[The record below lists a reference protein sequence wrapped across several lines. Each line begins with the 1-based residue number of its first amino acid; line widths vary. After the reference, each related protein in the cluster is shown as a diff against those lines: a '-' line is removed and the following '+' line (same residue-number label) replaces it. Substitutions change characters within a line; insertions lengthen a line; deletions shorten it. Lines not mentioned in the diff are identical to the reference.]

1 MDGSGGIA
9 GDGIAIGARDL
20 YAGAALGVI
29 AVIDSLIR
37 LRALLAK
44 EFRQL
49 LRDPRMRFFVVVPP
63 LIQLM
68 VLGYAASFDVREAQ
82 VAVVDY
88 AHTRQS
94 RDLLAAVTAGGHF
107 QLHFYPDMAA
117 AADAVDRNEVRAVV
131 HFAADFARQPVVQ
144 LIADGSDSNSAQIV
158 VGQLSQII
166 RQGAQQGG
174 HSPVQLQERAWY
186 NPNLDDR
193 DYFVP
198 GIIATVVLVAT
209 MILAAMTVVRER
221 EMGTLERLMVT
232 PLARL
237 EFLIGKMIPVACI
250 GLFDA
255 ILVTVLA
262 VAWFE
267 IPFRGELPALL
278 LGSVLYLMSTL
289 GLGLLISSYANTQ
302 QQAMLLGF
310 FVIMPAIILSGFAF
324 PISNMPESVQWL
336 TFIDPLR
343 YFLVIIRDLF
353 LKGSGVFDHLF
364 EYGMMALLG
373 AAALTLSVVR
383 IR

>member
-1 MDGSGGIA
+1 MN
-9 GDGIAIGARDL
+9 
-20 YAGAALGVI
+20 
-29 AVIDSLIR
+29 SLIR

-68 VLGYAASFDVREAQ
+68 VLGYAANFDVREAQ

-88 AHTRQS
+88 AHTEQS
-94 RDLLAAVTAGGHF
+94 RALLAAVTAGGHF
-107 QLHFYPDMAA
+107 QLHPFPAMAD
-117 AADAVDRNEVRAVV
+117 AADAMDRNQVRAVV
-131 HFAADFARQPVVQ
+131 HFAADFGRNPVVQ

-166 RQGAQQGG
+166 RQTIQQQLGG
-174 HSPVQLQERAWY
+174 HLPLQLEERAWY
-186 NPNLDDR
+186 NPNLIDR

-237 EFLIGKMIPVACI
+237 EFLIGKMVPVACI
-250 GLFDA
+250 GLFDVM
-255 ILVTVLA
+255 LVTVLA
-262 VAWFE
+262 VLWFE
-267 IPFRGELPALL
+267 IPFRGELLALL

-289 GLGLLISSYANTQ
+289 GLGLLISSYASTQ

-324 PISNMPESVQWL
+324 PISNMPQGVQWL
-336 TFIDPLR
+336 TYLDPLR

-353 LKGSGVFDHLF
+353 LKGSGILDHLF
-364 EYGMMALLG
+364 EYGMMTLLG
-373 AAALTLSVVR
+373 SIALVLSMARVR
-383 IR
+383 

>member
-1 MDGSGGIA
+1 MMG
-9 GDGIAIGARDL
+9 
-20 YAGAALGVI
+20 
-29 AVIDSLIR
+29 SLIR

-68 VLGYAASFDVREAQ
+68 VLGYAATFDVREAQ
-82 VAVVDY
+82 VGVVDY
-88 AHTRQS
+88 AHTQQS

-107 QLHFYPDMAA
+107 KLHPFPDMAA
-117 AADAVDRNEVRAVV
+117 AADAVDRNRMRAVI
-131 HFAADFARQPVVQ
+131 HFAADFARRPVVQ
-144 LIADGSDSNSAQIV
+144 LIADGSDSNSAQII

-166 RQGAQQGG
+166 RENTQQRTG
-174 HSPVQLQERAWY
+174 SRLPIQIQERAWY

-209 MILAAMTVVRER
+209 MLLTAMTVVRER

-232 PLARL
+232 PVARL

-250 GLFDA
+250 GLFDVA
-255 ILVTVLA
+255 LVTALA
-262 VAWFE
+262 VLWFQV
-267 IPFRGELPALL
+267 PFRGELLALL

-289 GLGLLISSYANTQ
+289 GLGLLISSYSSTQ

-324 PISNMPESVQWL
+324 PISNMPEGVQWF
-336 TFIDPLR
+336 TFVDPLR

-373 AAALTLSVVR
+373 TVALALSVAR

>member
-1 MDGSGGIA
+1 MIGS
-9 GDGIAIGARDL
+9 L
-20 YAGAALGVI
+20 V
-29 AVIDSLIR
+29 R

-63 LIQLM
+63 LIQLV

-82 VAVVDY
+82 IAVVDY
-88 AHTRQS
+88 AHTQQS

-107 QLHFYPDMAA
+107 ILHPFPDMAA
-117 AADAVDRNEVRAVV
+117 AADAMDRNRVRAIV
-131 HFAADFARQPVVQ
+131 HFAPDFARRPVVQ

-158 VGQLSQII
+158 TGQLSQII
-166 RQGAQQGG
+166 RHSGQQRAGG
-174 HSPVQLQERAWY
+174 QLPVQLQERAWY
-186 NPNLDDR
+186 NPNLEDR
-193 DYFVP
+193 EYFVP

-209 MILAAMTVVRER
+209 MILTAMTVVRER

-237 EFLIGKMIPVACI
+237 EFLVGKMIPVACI
-250 GLFDA
+250 GLFDVV
-255 ILVTVLA
+255 LVTVLA
-262 VAWFE
+262 IAWFK
-267 IPFRGELPALL
+267 IPFRGDPSALL
-278 LGSVLYLMSTL
+278 LGSVLYLTSTL
-289 GLGLLISSYANTQ
+289 GLGLLISSYSSTQ

-324 PISNMPESVQWL
+324 PIRNMPEGVQWL
-336 TFIDPLR
+336 TFLDPLR
-343 YFLVIIRDLF
+343 YFLVVIRDLF
-353 LKGSGVFDHLF
+353 LKGSGIFDHLF

-373 AAALTLSVVR
+373 ATALLLSALR

>member
-1 MDGSGGIA
+1 M
-9 GDGIAIGARDL
+9 
-20 YAGAALGVI
+20 
-29 AVIDSLIR
+29 IDSLIR
-37 LRALLAK
+37 LRALLVK

-68 VLGYAASFDVREAQ
+68 VLGYAASFDVRQAQ
-82 VAVVDY
+82 VGVVDY
-88 AHTRQS
+88 AHTQQS
-94 RDLLAAVTAGGHF
+94 RDLLAAITAGGHF
-107 QLHFYPDMAA
+107 QLQLFPDMTAA
-117 AADAVDRNEVRAVV
+117 AEAVDRNQVRAIVR
-131 HFAADFARQPVVQ
+131 FAADFARRPVVQ
-144 LIADGSDSNSAQIV
+144 LISDGSDSNSAQII
-158 VGQLSQII
+158 VGQLGQII
-166 RQGAQQGG
+166 RKSALLDGVHPA
-174 HSPVQLQERAWY
+174 VQLEERAWY

-209 MILAAMTVVRER
+209 MILTAMTVVRER

-250 GLFDA
+250 GLFDVL
-255 ILVTVLA
+255 LVTVLA
-262 VAWFE
+262 ILWFQV
-267 IPFRGELPALL
+267 PLRGELVSLL

-289 GLGLLISSYANTQ
+289 GLGLLISSYASTQ

-324 PISNMPESVQWL
+324 PISNMPEGVQWL
-336 TFIDPLR
+336 TYLDPLR

-353 LKGSGVFDHLF
+353 LKGSGIFEHLF
-364 EYGMMALLG
+364 EYGMMTLLG
-373 AAALTLSVVR
+373 VTALALSMLR

>member
-1 MDGSGGIA
+1 M
-9 GDGIAIGARDL
+9 IG
-20 YAGAALGVI
+20 
-29 AVIDSLIR
+29 SLIR
-37 LRALLAK
+37 LRALLTK
-44 EFRQL
+44 EFLQL

-63 LIQLM
+63 IIQLM
-68 VLGYAASFDVREAQ
+68 ALGYAASFDVRQAQ
-82 VAVVDY
+82 VGVVDY
-88 AHTRQS
+88 AHTQQS
-94 RDLLAAVTAGGHF
+94 RELLAAVTAGGHF
-107 QLHFYPDMAA
+107 QLHFFPGMAA
-117 AADAVDRNEVRAVV
+117 AADAVDRNQVRAVV
-131 HFAADFARQPVVQ
+131 HFTADFARHPVVQ
-144 LIADGSDSNSAQIV
+144 LIADGSDSNSAQII

-166 RQGAQQGG
+166 LQSVQRQSA
-174 HSPVQLQERAWY
+174 HPMPVQLQERAWY

-255 ILVTVLA
+255 MLVTALA
-262 VAWFE
+262 VAWFK

-289 GLGLLISSYANTQ
+289 GLGLLISSYASTQ

-336 TFIDPLR
+336 TYIDPLR

-364 EYGMMALLG
+364 EYGMMMLLG
-373 AAALTLSVVR
+373 TAALILSMVR

>member
-1 MDGSGGIA
+1 MIGS
-9 GDGIAIGARDL
+9 
-20 YAGAALGVI
+20 V
-29 AVIDSLIR
+29 IR
-37 LRALLAK
+37 LQALLAK

-82 VAVVDY
+82 VAVVDQ
-88 AHTRQS
+88 AHTLQS
-94 RDLLAAVTAGGHF
+94 RELLAAVAAGGHF
-107 QLHFYPDMAA
+107 ILHPFPTM
-117 AADAVDRNEVRAVV
+117 ADAAQAMDDNQVRAIVR
-131 HFAADFARQPVVQ
+131 FATDFPRRPVVQ

-158 VGQLSQII
+158 TGELGEII
-166 RQGAQQGG
+166 RQDMQRRTGDKL
-174 HSPVQLQERAWY
+174 PVQLEERAWH
-186 NPNLDDR
+186 NPNLEDR

-209 MILAAMTVVRER
+209 MILTAMTVVRER

-232 PLARL
+232 PVARL

-250 GLFDA
+250 GLFDVM
-255 ILVTVLA
+255 LVTVLA
-262 VAWFE
+262 ILWFE
-267 IPFRGELPALL
+267 VPFRGEPLALL

-289 GLGLLISSYANTQ
+289 GLGLLISSYASTQ

-324 PISNMPESVQWL
+324 PIRNMPEGVQWL
-336 TFIDPLR
+336 TFLDPLR

-353 LKGSGVFDHLF
+353 LKGGGFFDHLF

-373 AAALTLSVVR
+373 VVTLILSMAR

>member
-1 MDGSGGIA
+1 VTG
-9 GDGIAIGARDL
+9 
-20 YAGAALGVI
+20 
-29 AVIDSLIR
+29 SLIR

-88 AHTRQS
+88 AHTQQS
-94 RDLLAAVTAGGHF
+94 RDLLAAITAGGHF
-107 QLHFYPDMAA
+107 QLHPFVAMTA
-117 AADAVDRNEVRAVV
+117 AADAMDRNQVRAVV
-131 HFAADFARQPVVQ
+131 HFAADFARRPVVQ

-158 VGQLSQII
+158 MGQLSQII
-166 RQGAQQGG
+166 RRSGQQRAG
-174 HSPVQLQERAWY
+174 SQLPIQLQERAWY

-250 GLFDA
+250 GLFDVM
-255 ILVTVLA
+255 LVTVLA
-262 VAWFE
+262 VLWFKV
-267 IPFRGELPALL
+267 PLRGELLALL

-289 GLGLLISSYANTQ
+289 GFGLLISSYASTQ

-310 FVIMPAIILSGFAF
+310 FAIMPAIILSGFAF
-324 PISNMPESVQWL
+324 PISNMPEGVQWL
-336 TFIDPLR
+336 TYLDPLR

-373 AAALTLSVVR
+373 TTALTLSVAR

>member
-1 MDGSGGIA
+1 MMG
-9 GDGIAIGARDL
+9 
-20 YAGAALGVI
+20 
-29 AVIDSLIR
+29 SLIR

-68 VLGYAASFDVREAQ
+68 VLGYAATFDVREAQ
-82 VAVVDY
+82 VGVVDY
-88 AHTRQS
+88 AHTQQS

-107 QLHFYPDMAA
+107 KLHPFPDMAA
-117 AADAVDRNEVRAVV
+117 AADAVDRNRMRAVI
-131 HFAADFARQPVVQ
+131 HFAADFARRPVVQ
-144 LIADGSDSNSAQIV
+144 LIADGSDSNSAQII

-166 RQGAQQGG
+166 RENTQQRTG
-174 HSPVQLQERAWY
+174 SRLPIRIEERAWY
-186 NPNLDDR
+186 NPNLNDR

-209 MILAAMTVVRER
+209 MLLTAMTVVRER

-232 PLARL
+232 PVARL

-250 GLFDA
+250 GLFDVA
-255 ILVTVLA
+255 LVTALA
-262 VAWFE
+262 VLWFQV
-267 IPFRGELPALL
+267 PFRGELLALL

-289 GLGLLISSYANTQ
+289 GLGLLISSYSSTQ

-324 PISNMPESVQWL
+324 PISNMPEGVQWF
-336 TFIDPLR
+336 TFVDPLR

-373 AAALTLSVVR
+373 TVALALSVAR